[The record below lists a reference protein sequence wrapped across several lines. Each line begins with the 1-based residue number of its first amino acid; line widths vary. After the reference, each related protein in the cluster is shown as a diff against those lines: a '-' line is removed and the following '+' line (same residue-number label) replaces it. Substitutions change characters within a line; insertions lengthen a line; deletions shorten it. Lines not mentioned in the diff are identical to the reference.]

1 MRALLQRHGVLPRI
15 PKRRPFSS
23 INMATKINTQIRLP
37 SKRHY
42 HSPTTSPTSIPK
54 IEPKLKR
61 NTDIHSSLPPMAE
74 PFLSLNTTKPNDLN
88 ISCTVFNERGDI
100 VAVSKPFQKWQFLK
114 AHHLYPRDLRKI
126 DSSPVDVVPDIIVK
140 PECIVVNLLH
150 VKALIERD
158 KVYVFDTTD
167 QESAAR
173 LGVLMYDLE
182 SKLAGSLNTVS
193 SQPQSQTQPQSQP
206 YEHNALESI
215 FINVMSSLET
225 EYRAHE
231 TVCNEILLDLENQ
244 ISRSKLRDLLIK
256 SKDLTLFYQKSLLI
270 REVLDEL
277 LENDEDMAGLYLTSP
292 REPDPVTEELDV
304 TDIEM
309 LLETYYTQCD
319 EFVQHAESLIRDI
332 KSTEE
337 IVNIILDANRN
348 SLMLLE
354 LKVTIYTLGITV
366 ASLLPAFY
374 GMNLK
379 NFIEESNLGFAGVLL
394 MSGSMGYLIT
404 KRGFRALN
412 SATRVAMSSDFR
424 SLSTKSAIGSG
435 SKETRS
441 GLVSSG
447 RIPQVGKNTPNMM
460 TGRRLSGFKCLTIP
474 GIKGKW
480 STFKRRFKCLL
491 FGRQGS
497 CKGSATDRQNLTWT
511 KEEKDAVWR
520 WLTKDDKWL

>member
-1 MRALLQRHGVLPRI
+1 
-15 PKRRPFSS
+15 
-23 INMATKINTQIRLP
+23 MAIKINTELTLP
-37 SKRHY
+37 SRRYFHG
-42 HSPTTSPTSIPK
+42 PITSHTSIPK
-54 IEPKLKR
+54 TKPNLKE
-61 NTDIHSSLPPMAE
+61 NTDIHSTLPPLAE

-88 ISCTVFNERGDI
+88 ISCTVFNEKGDI

-150 VKALIERD
+150 VKALIEKD

-193 SQPQSQTQPQSQP
+193 SQPQSQSQTQTQTQPQPQPQPQPQSQP

-231 TVCNEILLDLENQ
+231 MVCNEILLDLENQ
-244 ISRSKLRDLLIK
+244 ISRSKLRDLLIR

-379 NFIEESNLGFAGVLL
+379 NFIEESNLGFAGVIL
-394 MSGSMGYLIT
+394 MSAGMGYFIT
-404 KRGFRALN
+404 KKGFRALN

-424 SLSTKSAIGSG
+424 SLSTKSAAGSG
-435 SKETRS
+435 SKEVDS

-447 RIPQVGKNTPNMM
+447 RALNAGTNTSNMM
-460 TGRRLSGFKCLTIP
+460 TSRRLSGFKRLAVP

-480 STFKRRFKCLL
+480 STFKRRFRCFL

-497 CKGSATDRQNLTWT
+497 CKGSTTGGQNLTWT
-511 KEEKDAVWR
+511 KDEKDAVWR
-520 WLTKDDKWL
+520 WLTKGDKWL